1 MQKNNLAAT
10 SGPVGNGPELDISG
24 YLPQRLAAG
33 GRTVKG
39 ATTPAAVSALEGALD
54 RLEMTLSAETEAL
67 ESQREIGFA
76 ELNRQ
81 KSQSLLEITRLAR
94 ALPQGPDA
102 SLQARLAPLRA
113 RLSANQRLL
122 GFHLEAVRE
131 VSDLMVGILSDAES
145 DGTYGQTRSR
155 RDIRA

>member
-1 MQKNNLAAT
+1 MQKSNLAAAN
-10 SGPVGNGPELDISG
+10 GPIGSGPELDISG
-24 YLPQRLAAG
+24 YLPR
-33 GRTVKG
+33 RH
-39 ATTPAAVSALEGALD
+39 ATRSEPSKALPPAVTSALEAALD
-54 RLEMTLSAETEAL
+54 RLETTLAAEAEAL
-67 ESQREIGFA
+67 DSRTEISFA
-76 ELNRQ
+76 DLNRQ

-94 ALPQGPDA
+94 SLPQGPEA
-102 SLQARLAPLRA
+102 SLKARLALLRT

-145 DGTYGQTRSR
+145 DGTYGQTRNC